1 MLQPETLEPGPWAGI
16 AAAGVL
22 AVLAAIPG
30 GPLDILPLPLAL
42 GLLAAGAALMV
53 FMLCSCCLGLLLL
66 FIPVV
71 GAVVM
76 LPLLWLHRGFG
87 AAFLDFGE

>member
-1 MLQPETLEPGPWAGI
+1 
-16 AAAGVL
+16 VL
-22 AVLAAIPG
+22 RFYVLLTIF
-30 GPLDILPLPLAL
+30 
-42 GLLAAGAALMV
+42 LLAAGAALMV